1 MSGVGEM
8 EVKNELEHQKIR
20 YLFFLDLYV
29 LLSTFSS
36 YFVLEI
42 DRTI

>member
-8 EVKNELEHQKIR
+8 EVKNELNTKNIR
-20 YLFFLDLYV
+20 YIFFLDLNV

-42 DRTI
+42 GYLE